1 MCSSDL
7 DNLIAAQEA
16 AGLTETELVRLQRN
30 AIEIAWLP
38 AAVSD
43 QLLAGLDRYA
53 ASAVNPA

>member
-1 MCSSDL
+1 MT

-16 AGLTETELVRLQRN
+16 GGLTEAELVRLQRN

-53 ASAVNPA
+53 AGAVNPA